1 MNADHQPERIGTQPD
16 MMMNISRVTGMMN
29 ASADNFID
37 DSKMLEL
44 LQQDNTEGLFQEIDM
59 GQVDDEDKQY
69 FMVDKD
75 TGKVYGDI
83 RNERDSI

>member
-1 MNADHQPERIGTQPD
+1 

-59 GQVDDEDKQY
+59 G
-69 FMVDKD
+69 
-75 TGKVYGDI
+75 
-83 RNERDSI
+83 

>member
-1 MNADHQPERIGTQPD
+1 MNADHQSERIGTQPD

>member
-1 MNADHQPERIGTQPD
+1 
-16 MMMNISRVTGMMN
+16 MMNISRVTGMMN